1 MTVTVTTKFAP
12 KKSEFVA
19 FFLIAMFP
27 IYFADMSTGYD
38 TKYAKSFRHFTREAL
53 PRLDNYRNIMS
64 IQAAYRP
71 TLDELH
77 NATVHGKVGPQF
89 PFMHFLKTSKTHFGV
104 FS

>member
-1 MTVTVTTKFAP
+1 
-12 KKSEFVA
+12 
-19 FFLIAMFP
+19 
-27 IYFADMSTGYD
+27 MSTGYD

-77 NATVHGKVGPQF
+77 NATVHGKVGARRF
-89 PFMHFLKTSKTHFGV
+89 HSCI
-104 FS
+104 FSRKQMAFSRLDRAAEELWARH